1 MNNFSD
7 EQIMPIEGD
16 HLINV
21 FVMFW
26 RWVHNI
32 YAISNIQKP
41 KCKIAPGVTTAA
53 TSTQSPAELCV
64 KPLLSD

>member
-32 YAISNIQKP
+32 YAISNI
-41 KCKIAPGVTTAA
+41 
-53 TSTQSPAELCV
+53 
-64 KPLLSD
+64 